1 MDYYEYKRL
10 HEERLRRVM
19 PEARQAEPVG
29 APEPPRPAAPR
40 ALDAE
45 AQLVARVDNVPAPE
59 PADAEALPSESVES
73 TIGAPV
79 DAIDI
84 PEAAH
89 VPDALKADQP
99 SPSDWDEYDDDL
111 DEEEPHSDN
120 PFAGALMGIKKLGG
134 ALRNLGGALKRQVG
148 RSQPVEEETDEDG
161 DEPVAPVAPVA
172 PEASAAPEAQEAV
185 LDDLQAVR
193 IEPQTPVVSAAPSDN
208 AAQDAGLSR
217 RARRAAA
224 SRAEAQIDVPAEVKS
239 PYARP
244 DESDEDE
251 EAPQR
256 KRFSL
261 FGSPNRA
268 SANQDDDEDEDIT
281 PSGGRT
287 PLFGRGAA
295 EDDAAAEEYDEGDA
309 PDEPI
314 GLSEQLAEALDD
326 APRSRR
332 RRRRAAAVG
341 PEDGDSKED
350 GPSLSEVDEPT
361 MAFKPL
367 RRREEPE
374 DDQRTR
380 RFSPVR
386 AQSEPE
392 DDEDEAPAPRSARRR
407 GPFGRG
413 AQPVEPEE
421 DDGDDEADDAPP
433 PRRRGPF
440 GRGAQP
446 VEPEEDDEGDEADDA
461 PPPRRRGLFGRGA
474 QPIEPEEDDEDDED
488 LPVRRYARG
497 AARGGVR
504 VYQDEDDYDDDYEG
518 DYERDGDYDDEEYDE
533 YDEYDAPMSFGKRVL
548 RFFKGLLIVALLL
561 LVAVI
566 ALRQLEANGTLSLN
580 WMRRSVGVLVPLD
593 GVFPAPEP
601 TVAPEGLARLES
613 PTVGPLPTP
622 EPTAEVRPPSQGVA
636 IGGDTPAATATA
648 QFVEEEPLESTD

>member
-1 MDYYEYKRL
+1 
-10 HEERLRRVM
+10 
-19 PEARQAEPVG
+19 
-29 APEPPRPAAPR
+29 
-40 ALDAE
+40 
-45 AQLVARVDNVPAPE
+45 
-59 PADAEALPSESVES
+59 
-73 TIGAPV
+73 
-79 DAIDI
+79 
-84 PEAAH
+84 
-89 VPDALKADQP
+89 
-99 SPSDWDEYDDDL
+99 
-111 DEEEPHSDN
+111 
-120 PFAGALMGIKKLGG
+120 
-134 ALRNLGGALKRQVG
+134 
-148 RSQPVEEETDEDG
+148 
-161 DEPVAPVAPVA
+161 
-172 PEASAAPEAQEAV
+172 
-185 LDDLQAVR
+185 R

-413 AQPVEPEE
+413 AQPVEP
-421 DDGDDEADDAPP
+421 G
-433 PRRRGPF
+433 
-440 GRGAQP
+440 
-446 VEPEEDDEGDEADDA
+446 EDDEGDEADDA

-504 VYQDEDDYDDDYEG
+504 VYQDEDDSDDDSEG